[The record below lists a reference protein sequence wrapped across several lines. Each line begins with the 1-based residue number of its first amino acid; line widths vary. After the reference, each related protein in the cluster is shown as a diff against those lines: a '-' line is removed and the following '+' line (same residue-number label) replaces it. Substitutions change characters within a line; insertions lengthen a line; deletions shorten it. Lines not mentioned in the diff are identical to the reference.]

1 MFLHNTLKL
10 SGKDK
15 RENELMY
22 VKSRDT
28 AEDIFKTYVQASRG
42 VYQWDDKEMEVFGGN
57 VSEPF
62 ILDFYIAWKTN
73 GNLPKGEEW
82 DVATIEK
89 FVPWEVFTKE
99 MARMVKEHLLA
110 PLLET
115 SKLTFRKTSILDHLG
130 YYNFALIDYEGHKAP
145 IEIIAPKSIEANEG
159 WSQLRMELLDAF
171 LKMPQSISMPAI
183 QVTIQ
188 PHTSAS
194 DPDCSLD
201 ALKRLSTPAIQ
212 QPTEVALTPTG
223 TRSTATHSVS
233 SRKSRKSTLP
243 SGVRL
248 PPLTSSS
255 WKETPMPPSTPSV
268 RTRGFG
274 RLRNGIGDLAWK
286 DLGLSDSGGALCH
299 CWLS

>member
-28 AEDIFKTYVQASRG
+28 AEDIFKVYVQASHG
-42 VYQWDDKEMEVFGGN
+42 VYQWDDEEMEVFGGN

-89 FVPWEVFTKE
+89 IVPQEVFTKE
-99 MARMVKEHLLA
+99 MAHMVKEHLLA

-130 YYNFALIDYEGHKAP
+130 YYNFVLIDYEGHKAP
-145 IEIIAPKSIEANEG
+145 IEIITPKSIKANKG

-201 ALKRLSTPAIQ
+201 ALKCLSTPAIQ
-212 QPTEVALTPTG
+212 QPYITVWGQVA
-223 TRSTATHSVS
+223 HSYLFLLEGNSDASKHS
-233 SRKSRKSTLP
+233 SQKPTLP
-243 SGVRL
+243 L
-248 PPLTSSS
+248 
-255 WKETPMPPSTPSV
+255 
-268 RTRGFG
+268 
-274 RLRNGIGDLAWK
+274 
-286 DLGLSDSGGALCH
+286 
-299 CWLS
+299 